1 MLRCFTFLLIFVLI
15 SVPVLAAC
23 PAERA
28 RYVAR
33 GAPQITAG
41 FHILPRRTSF
51 VSDLAFYVHNAA
63 TGHTFWFG
71 FDGGSASRVALI
83 STTDVT
89 AKGWR
94 PAENGRPVEAVG
106 PLGEVQY
113 LSAGPDMEFG
123 LDVPRRGTYAP
134 AFIVLPE
141 FAETM
146 WQSDFRGEDAPI
158 GVYAFTACSK

>member
-1 MLRCFTFLLIFVLI
+1 MLRRFTLLPVFVLM

-28 RYVAR
+28 RYAAR
-33 GAPQITAG
+33 GAPLVTAG
-41 FHILPRRTSF
+41 FHTLPRRTSF

-71 FDGGSASRVALI
+71 FDTGSASRVSLI

-94 PAENGRPVEAVG
+94 PAQDGYPVEAVG
-106 PLGEVQY
+106 PLGDLQY

-141 FAETM
+141 FAEAV

-158 GVYAFTACSK
+158 GV